1 MTDNK
6 NIPGTQLISG
16 EQSQRIFEGLN
27 RGMSRRDAL
36 RMLGLAGIAAA
47 GAGSLFGPAGQVL
60 AASASGATVTGK
72 RGGRIKVATATSSTA
87 DTLDP
92 AKGSNYTD
100 YCRHNMFYN
109 GLTSLDEQLVPR
121 MSLAESFDTSDALSW
136 NIKLRKD
143 ILFHDGKPLTS
154 ADVVYSLTRHKVP
167 QVGSKALS
175 IAQQF
180 EEVKANGPHEVQ
192 VRLVS
197 PNADLPAVLGTTHFL
212 IVRDGTTDFTT
223 ANGTGPFTC
232 AEFQP
237 GVRSI
242 AKRNDNYWKA
252 GLPYLDEIEFFS
264 IPDES
269 ARISALLAGDVD
281 LINPVSPRSVSR
293 LEGSA
298 SVALMES
305 PTGGYT
311 NLIMRDELGPVQNP
325 DFVLAMKYL
334 LDRKQIN
341 RVAFRGYGKIAND
354 QPIAANNRY
363 YSADVPQRAFDPD
376 KAKFHLKKSG
386 MAGRSLPLVASEAA
400 TGSQDIA
407 QLLQLSGQQIGL
419 KLDIKRVP
427 ADGYWSN
434 HWMKHPLGF
443 GSINARPTADLMFSL
458 FFQSD
463 AVMNE
468 SGWKNERF
476 DELLLAARGETDD
489 AQRKQMYGEMQMLVN
504 EHCGVGIPQFSS
516 SLDGHNAK
524 LKGLA
529 PHPLGGLM
537 GYMFAEH
544 VWLDA

>member
-6 NIPGTQLISG
+6 NKIDSQLITGQESL
-16 EQSQRIFEGLN
+16 RVFEGLN

-36 RMLGLAGIAAA
+36 RMLGLAGVAVA
-47 GAGSLFGPAGQVL
+47 GAGSLFGSAGQVF
-60 AASASGATVTGK
+60 AATSATTGKGK

-92 AKGSNYTD
+92 AKGGNYTD

-109 GLTSLDEQLVPR
+109 GLAILDAQLAPQ
-121 MSLAESFDTSDALSW
+121 MALAESFDTSDAISW
-136 NIKLRKD
+136 TIKLRKD
-143 ILFHDGKPLTS
+143 VVFHDGKPFTS
-154 ADVVYSLTRHKVP
+154 ADVVYSLTRHKLP
-167 QVGSKALS
+167 ETGSKVLT

-180 EEVKANGPHEVQ
+180 EEVKAVGPHELQ
-192 VRLVS
+192 IRLAS
-197 PNADLPAVLGTTHFL
+197 PNADLPAILATTHFL
-212 IVRDGTTDFTT
+212 IVRDGTTDFAI
-223 ANGTGPFTC
+223 ANGTGPFKC

-242 AKRNDNYWKA
+242 AARNDSYWKP

-264 IPDES
+264 IPDEA

-281 LINPVSPRSVSR
+281 LINPINPRSVSR
-293 LEGSA
+293 IQDSA
-298 SVALMES
+298 NVELMET

-311 NLIMRDELGPVQNP
+311 NLIMRDDLGPVQNP
-325 DFVLAMKYL
+325 DFVLAMKHL

-341 RVAFRGYGKIAND
+341 RAAFRGYGKIAND
-354 QPIAANNRY
+354 QPIAPSNRY
-363 YSADVPQRAFDPD
+363 YFAGLPQREYDPE
-376 KAKFHLKKSG
+376 KAKFHLQKSG
-386 MAGRSLPLVASEAA
+386 MAGRSLPIVASEAA
-400 TGSQDIA
+400 TGSLDIA

-443 GSINARPTADLMFSL
+443 GNIGARPTADLLFSL
-458 FFQSD
+458 FFKSD
-463 AVMNE
+463 AGNNE
-468 SGWKNERF
+468 SGWKNAQF
-476 DELLLAARGETDD
+476 DQLLLAARGETDD
-489 AQRKQMYGEMQMLVN
+489 AKRKQMYADMQVLVH
-504 EHCGVGIPQFSS
+504 EHCGVGISQFNS
-516 SLDGHNAK
+516 SLDGHNSK
-524 LKGLA
+524 LKGLT